1 MFKHKAK
8 CVTLLFASKLSG
20 LSLGLLNVAIVVPQ
34 VRIHLFHF
42 QHQIYIYIYIYIY
55 MGW

>member
-8 CVTLLFASKLSG
+8 YVTFLFASILSG

-34 VRIHLFHF
+34 VRIHLLNTLTSN
-42 QHQIYIYIYIYIY
+42 
-55 MGW
+55 